1 MSVILAHFRIFNGES
16 DYVRVWTIVGNCSL
30 HQALTVA
37 GFTAR
42 QRLMLTIISHAS
54 YKATFVNTVPECGHV
69 LWLSTETEHQIDM
82 KVRLI
87 VQTGTPSYSINNK
100 LIKDDIMGKSLQVQE
115 VFRKITASLGLDIS
129 KYPLNAIQRD
139 NIFICEIGSPQWW
152 YNARGW

>member
-1 MSVILAHFRIFNGES
+1 
-16 DYVRVWTIVGNCSL
+16 
-30 HQALTVA
+30 
-37 GFTAR
+37 
-42 QRLMLTIISHAS
+42 
-54 YKATFVNTVPECGHV
+54 
-69 LWLSTETEHQIDM
+69 M

-139 NIFICEIGSPQWW
+139 NIFICEIGSPQ
-152 YNARGW
+152 